1 LSPCGDFAVAGLR
14 PKELVET
21 FLVTPLVPQ
30 DAPMIRPAA
39 SVDRPSSL
47 GRVLVVDDNRRVAS
61 DTAQWLCSLGWH
73 ASAVSRAEEALPL
86 LAREPY
92 AACIV
97 DGLLAGN
104 GTARIAAGL
113 RLTAT
118 GTGLVVTVPEASG
131 TSIAPGIDPD
141 AIVHTPARDADLLA
155 ALDAAVAVGSQRVA
169 VAGPVVPKLLG
180 TSPSMQH
187 VLDLVARLADAPAT
201 LLITGESGTG
211 KSLLAREIHR
221 ASRRRGK
228 RFVEVACGCLSE
240 TLLESELFGNV
251 AGAFT
256 GATADR
262 DGKFLQAD
270 GGTIFLDEI
279 ATASPAMQVKLLRV
293 LQDLR
298 FESVGGS
305 QTHAV
310 DARVILATN
319 EDLAS
324 LVAAG
329 TFRAD
334 LFWRVN
340 VITIDMPSLRDRAS
354 DIPML
359 AEHFLAAAVARGGR
373 EVEGFSPAAL
383 EALVRYRWPGNV
395 RELEH
400 AVEYAVFLGRGALIG
415 AADLPPTVRLAA
427 GGGGIQTAAAG
438 VAATAFGAIKTSLK
452 TSMAHPERRLIIE
465 ALERSNWR
473 RDAAARALGIN
484 RTTLYKKLKRLGM
497 NLAELQPAR

>member
-1 LSPCGDFAVAGLR
+1 M
-14 PKELVET
+14 ET
-21 FLVTPLVPQ
+21 FLVRTFAPQ
-30 DAPMIRPAA
+30 DATMIRPMAP
-39 SVDRPSSL
+39 VDRPSSP
-47 GRVLVVDDNRRVAS
+47 GRVLVVDDDRRVAS
-61 DTAQWLCSLGWH
+61 RTAQWLCSLGWH
-73 ASAVSRAEEALPL
+73 ASAVSRVEEALPL

-104 GTARIAAGL
+104 GAARIAASL
-113 RLTAT
+113 RLAAT
-118 GTGLVVTVPEASG
+118 GTGMVITMPEAPA
-131 TSIAPGIDPD
+131 TSMAPGIDPD
-141 AIVHTPARDADLLA
+141 AIVLTPARDAELLA
-155 ALDAAVAVGSQRVA
+155 ALDTAFAAARRRAAAAEAQ
-169 VAGPVVPKLLG
+169 PPTPKLLG
-180 TSPSMQH
+180 SSEAMRH

-240 TLLESELFGNV
+240 TLLESELFGHV

-262 DGKFLQAD
+262 DGKFRQAD

-305 QTHAV
+305 QTYAV
-310 DARVILATN
+310 DTRVILATN
-319 EDLAS
+319 ENLAA

-340 VITIDMPSLRDRAS
+340 VITIEMPTLRDRAS

-359 AEHFLAAAVARGGR
+359 AEHFRAAAVARGGR

-383 EALVRYRWPGNV
+383 EALARYRWPGNV

-400 AVEYAVFLGRGALIG
+400 AVEYAVFLGRGAWIG
-415 AADLPPTVRLAA
+415 AADLPPAVRLAA
-427 GGGGIQTAAAG
+427 EGDGVEMVAAAAA
-438 VAATAFGAIKTSLK
+438 AATAGSLKTSLK

>member
-1 LSPCGDFAVAGLR
+1 
-14 PKELVET
+14 
-21 FLVTPLVPQ
+21 
-30 DAPMIRPAA
+30 
-39 SVDRPSSL
+39 
-47 GRVLVVDDNRRVAS
+47 
-61 DTAQWLCSLGWH
+61 
-73 ASAVSRAEEALPL
+73 
-86 LAREPY
+86 
-92 AACIV
+92 
-97 DGLLAGN
+97 
-104 GTARIAAGL
+104 
-113 RLTAT
+113 
-118 GTGLVVTVPEASG
+118 
-131 TSIAPGIDPD
+131 
-141 AIVHTPARDADLLA
+141 
-155 ALDAAVAVGSQRVA
+155 
-169 VAGPVVPKLLG
+169 
-180 TSPSMQH
+180 

-221 ASRRRGK
+221 TSRRRGGK
-228 RFVEVACGCLSE
+228 FVEVACGCLSE
-240 TLLESELFGNV
+240 TLLESELFGHV

-262 DGKFLQAD
+262 EGKFLQAD

-298 FESVGGS
+298 FEAVGGG

-310 DARVILATN
+310 DARVILATH

-340 VITIDMPSLRDRAS
+340 VITIEMPALRDRAG
-354 DIPML
+354 DIPLL
-359 AEHFLAAAVARGGR
+359 ANHFLAAAVARGGR
-373 EVEGFSPAAL
+373 AVEGFSPGAV
-383 EALVRYRWPGNV
+383 ESLVRYRWPGNV

-400 AVEYAVFLGRGALIG
+400 AVEYAVFLGRSDSIT
-415 AADLPPTVRLAA
+415 AADLPPAVRSGSDDEVRRTTAEVADADPA
-427 GGGGIQTAAAG
+427 G
-438 VAATAFGAIKTSLK
+438 SLK
-452 TSMAHPERRLIIE
+452 RSMAHPERRLILE

-497 NLAELQPAR
+497 NLSELQPGR

>member
-1 LSPCGDFAVAGLR
+1 
-14 PKELVET
+14 
-21 FLVTPLVPQ
+21 
-30 DAPMIRPAA
+30 MIRPTAP
-39 SVDRPSSL
+39 VDRPSSP

-61 DTAQWLCSLGWH
+61 QTAQWLCSLGWH
-73 ASAVSRAEEALPL
+73 ASAVGRADEALLL
-86 LAREPY
+86 LARERY

-104 GTARIAAGL
+104 GAGRIAAAL
-113 RLTAT
+113 RLSAT
-118 GTGLVVTVPEASG
+118 GTGLVITVPEASAA
-131 TSIAPGIDPD
+131 SIAPGIDPD
-141 AIVHTPARDADLLA
+141 AIVHTPARDADMLA
-155 ALDAAVAVGSQRVA
+155 AIDAAFAAATRRAAAAEAQ
-169 VAGPVVPKLLG
+169 PPTPKLLG
-180 TSPSMQH
+180 TSSSMKH
-187 VLDLVARLADAPAT
+187 VLELVARLADAPAT

-240 TLLESELFGNV
+240 TLLESELFGHV

-256 GATADR
+256 GASANR

-270 GGTIFLDEI
+270 GGTIFLDEV

-298 FESVGGS
+298 FEPVGGS

-319 EDLAS
+319 EDLAA

-340 VITIDMPSLRDRAS
+340 VITIEMPTLRDRS
-354 DIPML
+354 RDIPML

-383 EALVRYRWPGNV
+383 EALSRYRWPGNV

-400 AVEYAVFLGRGALIG
+400 AVEYAIFLGRAPWIG
-415 AADLPPTVRLAA
+415 AVDLPPAVRHAA
-427 GGGGIQTAAAG
+427 GGTAVQTTATTAAA
-438 VAATAFGAIKTSLK
+438 AAAAAGSLK

>member
-1 LSPCGDFAVAGLR
+1 
-14 PKELVET
+14 
-21 FLVTPLVPQ
+21 
-30 DAPMIRPAA
+30 MIRTAA
-39 SVDRPSSL
+39 PIDRPSSP
-47 GRVLVVDDNRRVAS
+47 GRVLVVDDDRRVAS
-61 DTAQWLCSLGWH
+61 QTAQWLCSLGWH
-73 ASAVSRAEEALPL
+73 ASAVGRVDEALQL

-97 DGLLAGN
+97 DGLLAG
-104 GTARIAAGL
+104 GDAGRIAANL
-113 RLTAT
+113 RLT
-118 GTGLVVTVPEASG
+118 GVHTGLVITVPEHAVAAA
-131 TSIAPGIDPD
+131 TALVDPD
-141 AIVHTPARDADLLA
+141 RIVLTPARDDDLLA
-155 ALDAAVAVGSQRVA
+155 GLEAAIASATARAAAAEAQ
-169 VAGPVVPKLLG
+169 PPVPKLLG
-180 TSPSMQH
+180 TSTTMRH

-221 ASRRRGK
+221 TSRRRGGK
-228 RFVEVACGCLSE
+228 FVEVACGCLSE
-240 TLLESELFGNV
+240 TLLESELFGHV

-262 DGKFLQAD
+262 QGKFLQAD

-298 FESVGGS
+298 FEAVGGG

-310 DARVILATN
+310 DARVILATH

-340 VITIDMPSLRDRAS
+340 VITIEMPALRDRAG
-354 DIPML
+354 DIPLL
-359 AEHFLAAAVARGGR
+359 ANHFLAAAVARGGR
-373 EVEGFSPAAL
+373 AVEGFSPGAV
-383 EALVRYRWPGNV
+383 ESLVRYRWPGNV

-400 AVEYAVFLGRGALIG
+400 AVEYAVFLGRSDSIT
-415 AADLPPTVRLAA
+415 AADLPPAVRSGSDDEVRRTTAEVADADPA
-427 GGGGIQTAAAG
+427 G
-438 VAATAFGAIKTSLK
+438 SLK
-452 TSMAHPERRLIIE
+452 RSMAHPERRLILE

-497 NLAELQPAR
+497 NISELQPGR

>member
-1 LSPCGDFAVAGLR
+1 
-14 PKELVET
+14 
-21 FLVTPLVPQ
+21 
-30 DAPMIRPAA
+30 MICPAA
-39 SVDRPSSL
+39 PVDRPSSP
-47 GRVLVVDDNRRVAS
+47 GRVLVVDDDRRVAS
-61 DTAQWLCSLGWH
+61 KTAQWLCSLGWH
-73 ASAVSRAEEALPL
+73 ASAVGHADEALPL
-86 LAREPY
+86 LARESY

-97 DGLLAGN
+97 DGLLAADGA
-104 GTARIAAGL
+104 TRIAASL
-113 RLTAT
+113 RLAAA
-118 GTGLVVTVPEASG
+118 GTGLVVTAPESAAALVS
-131 TSIAPGIDPD
+131 AALAPD
-141 AIVHTPARDADLLA
+141 AIVHAPTRDADLLD
-155 ALDAAVAVGSQRVA
+155 ALGTAVAAAERRA
-169 VAGPVVPKLLG
+169 AAAMAAPPATKLLG
-180 TSPSMQH
+180 TSPSMRN
-187 VLDLVARLADAPAT
+187 VLDLVTRLADAPAT

-221 ASRRRGK
+221 ASHRRGG

-240 TLLESELFGNV
+240 TLLESELFGHV

-256 GATADR
+256 GATSDR

-298 FESVGGS
+298 FEAVGGA

-310 DARVILATN
+310 DARIILATN
-319 EDLAS
+319 EDLSA

-340 VITIDMPSLRDRAS
+340 VIAIEMPSLRDRAD
-354 DIPML
+354 DIPSL
-359 AEHFLAAAVARGGR
+359 AAHFLAAAVARGGR
-373 EVEGFSPAAL
+373 PVEGFSPAAL
-383 EALVRYRWPGNV
+383 DTLVRYRWPGNV

-400 AVEYAVFLGRGALIG
+400 AVEYAALLGRSPWI
-415 AADLPPTVRLAA
+415 AADDLPPAVRSDVGCQAA
-427 GGGGIQTAAAG
+427 IGTTAAARD
-438 VAATAFGAIKTSLK
+438 AAVSLK
-452 TSMAHPERRLIIE
+452 QSMAHPERQLIID
-465 ALERSNWR
+465 ALERHNWR

>member
-1 LSPCGDFAVAGLR
+1 
-14 PKELVET
+14 
-21 FLVTPLVPQ
+21 
-30 DAPMIRPAA
+30 MIRSATPI
-39 SVDRPSSL
+39 DRPSSPV
-47 GRVLVVDDNRRVAS
+47 RVLVVDDDRRVAS
-61 DTAQWLCSLGWH
+61 HTAQWLCSLGWH
-73 ASAVSRAEEALPL
+73 ATAVGQAEEALPL
-86 LAREPY
+86 LARESY

-97 DGLLAGN
+97 DGLLAG
-104 GTARIAAGL
+104 GGASRIAAHL
-113 RLTAT
+113 RLAP
-118 GTGLVVTVPEASG
+118 GDTGLVITVPEHAAAAV
-131 TSIAPGIDPD
+131 TATIAPDF
-141 AIVHTPARDADLLA
+141 IVHTPARDADLLA
-155 ALDAAVAVGSQRVA
+155 ALDAAIAAATARAAAADKQ
-169 VAGPVVPKLLG
+169 PPVPKLLG
-180 TSPSMQH
+180 RSPAMRR

-211 KSLLAREIHR
+211 KSLLAREIHG
-221 ASRRRGK
+221 ASRRHGK

-240 TLLESELFGNV
+240 TLLESELFGHV

-262 DGKFLQAD
+262 EGKFRQAD

-298 FESVGGS
+298 FEAVGSGRT
-305 QTHAV
+305 QAV
-310 DARVILATN
+310 DARVILATH
-319 EDLAS
+319 EDLGA

-340 VITIDMPSLRDRAS
+340 VITIEMPALRDRAG
-354 DIPML
+354 DIPLL
-359 AEHFLAAAVARGGR
+359 AHHFLAATVARGGR
-373 EVEGFSPAAL
+373 TVAGFSPDAV
-383 EALVRYRWPGNV
+383 ESLVRYRWPGNV

-400 AVEYAVFLGRGALIG
+400 AVEYAVFLGRGSSIT
-415 AADLPPTVRLAA
+415 AADLPSAVTSGSGEVAHGATVDVADRA
-427 GGGGIQTAAAG
+427 G
-438 VAATAFGAIKTSLK
+438 SLK
-452 TSMAHPERRLIIE
+452 RSMAHPERRLILE